1 MRERAEM
8 KTKIGIIFSAA
19 ILLTSIFSSPSL
31 KHRGTIH
38 EANLI
43 SNNEVKA
50 AINQSSGQ
58 STLQKVETNQQEK
71 WEALQL
77 NPLPSSKN
85 LSYSFS
91 NRSKVFTKPFPE
103 QYQTVNGILSF
114 RGGPFRNNGSMG
126 TAVISKQK
134 LVKSWSFQTA
144 SSSGWG
150 GGSGWTGQPS
160 VIEWKPQEQKI
171 MNLYSQFKTKSN
183 FKEVVYGSLDGRVY
197 FLDLSTGKKTR
208 NPINIQNPI
217 KGSVAL
223 DPRGYP
229 LLYVGQGIPQTGKIG
244 MRIFSLID
252 GSQLAF
258 IPGIDSYSFRGWGAF
273 DGSALFNREDDAM
286 LVGGEN
292 GLVYFIKLNTN
303 YDPKAKKIKISPVIS
318 KYRYKLK
325 NNSYQ
330 GIENSVAVYKN
341 IAYFADNG
349 GGIQALDIIKK
360 RPIWANNAYDDTDAS
375 IVIENS
381 NGTPFLYTGS
391 EIDKQGTKGY
401 TRIQKLNG
409 LSGKV
414 IWEKK
419 IPGYSIKGN
428 HPVNGGL
435 LATPIVGT
443 GSLKGQVIFN
453 ISRYKT
459 MNGGLLISYDT
470 VTGRE
475 KWHLDLPNYAWS
487 STVAVYTKDNKAY
500 LIQGDSVG
508 NLYLISSSGKI
519 INKINLGANIEASPV
534 VVGQQVIVGTR
545 GGKYIGVNIQ

>member
-1 MRERAEM
+1 M

-31 KHRGTIH
+31 KHRGTKH
-38 EANLI
+38 ETNLI

-50 AINQSSGQ
+50 ATNQKSSGQ
-58 STLQKVETNQQEK
+58 STLQKDETNQQKK

-91 NRSKVFTKPFPE
+91 NSTKVFTKPFPE
-103 QYQTVNGILSF
+103 QYQTINGILSF

-126 TAVISKQK
+126 TTVISKQK
-134 LVKSWSFQTA
+134 LIKSWSFQTS

-197 FLDLSTGKKTR
+197 FLDLATGKKTR

-292 GLVYFIKLNTN
+292 GLVYFIKLNTK
-303 YDPKAKKIKISPVIS
+303 YDPNAKKIKISPVIS

-330 GIENSVAVYKN
+330 GIENSVAVFKN
-341 IAYFADNG
+341 IAYFSDNG

-401 TRIQKLNG
+401 ARIQKLNG
-409 LSGKV
+409 LTGKV

-443 GSLKGQVIFN
+443 GPLKGQVIFN

-470 VTGRE
+470 VTGKE
-475 KWHLDLPNYAWS
+475 KWHLDLQNYAWS

-508 NLYLISSSGKI
+508 NLYLISGSGKI

-545 GGKYIGVNIQ
+545 GGKYISVNIQ